1 MTSDGSPY
9 SRFQRAIRSDNLA
22 LIHATA
28 AELPYVPLRDA
39 LAILL
44 VLDAIHEERFDAAA
58 VRWAGR
64 LATEAPGLEMVDL
77 ASALESLVALPDDEA
92 LRSLLALAE
101 LARRPAGAPAPPHQR
116 RRSQQPG
123 PRWLT

>member
-9 SRFQRAIRSDNLA
+9 SRFQRALRSGNLA

-28 AELPYVPLRDA
+28 VELPYVPLTDA

-44 VLDAIHEERFDAAA
+44 VLDARHEERFNAAA

-64 LATEAPGLEMVDL
+64 LATEV
-77 ASALESLVALPDDEA
+77 
-92 LRSLLALAE
+92 
-101 LARRPAGAPAPPHQR
+101 
-116 RRSQQPG
+116 RRSSSASSPARSSRWSRCPTSA
-123 PRWLT
+123 PRPRC